1 MALITCW
8 ERSHLSISVSARTI
22 DKTSFGY
29 YAAKLERERAAA
41 SGPVPSTL
49 MRATR
54 FHELPA
60 QLIAI
65 TRHDS
70 QAHVLDLRPV
80 QTVAARTVGEVLVEL
95 A

>member
-1 MALITCW
+1 MTLPITG
-8 ERSHLSISVSARTI
+8 I

-29 YAAKLERERAAA
+29 YAAKLEHERAAA
-41 SGPVPSTL
+41 SGPVPSTV
-49 MRATR
+49 MRATQ

-80 QTVAARTVGEVLVEL
+80 QIVAARTVRRGAGGAGVK
-95 A
+95 